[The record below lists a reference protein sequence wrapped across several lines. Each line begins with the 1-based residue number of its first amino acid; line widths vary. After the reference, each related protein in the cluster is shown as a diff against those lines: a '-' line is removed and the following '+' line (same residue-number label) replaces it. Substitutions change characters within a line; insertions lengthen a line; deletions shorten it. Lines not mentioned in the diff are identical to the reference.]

1 MKKKTI
7 SLVKR
12 KISSEKKINK
22 IKDML
27 RQVVLD
33 GTGTEADIQG
43 WEVAGKTGTAQK
55 YINGKYSNDHF
66 ISNFVGFFP
75 ASKPEILSVIVL
87 DEPKSPMHWGGKGAA
102 VAFKRVMKRIINMDD
117 RISPPA
123 KEKKQKNINYFVHS
137 ESDKIL
143 VPDQIPS
150 TLSTKNIQKRIK
162 VPNVIG
168 KSLKN
173 AMTILSNAGL
183 KVKVNG
189 SGQVIDQFPKPGR
202 FSKNSKQCILTL
214 K

>member
-1 MKKKTI
+1 
-7 SLVKR
+7 
-12 KISSEKKINK
+12 
-22 IKDML
+22 ML

-102 VAFKRVMKRIINMDD
+102 VAFKRVMERIINMDD
-117 RISPPA
+117 SISPPA
-123 KEKKQKNINYFVHS
+123 KEKRQEKLNHFVYS
-137 ESDKIL
+137 ELEKMI
-143 VPDQIPS
+143 VPNQIPS
-150 TLSTKNIQKRIK
+150 ALSTKNIQKRIK
-162 VPNVIG
+162 VPNVLG
-168 KSLKN
+168 KSLKK
-173 AMTILSNAGL
+173 AITILSNAGL

-189 SGQVIDQFPKPGR
+189 SGQVIEQFPKPGELAR
-202 FSKNSKQCILTL
+202 KSKLCGL
-214 K
+214 KLK